1 MKRLFVAVSSLFCLV
16 AVLKAQNIE
25 GRLLTLN
32 QKHAT
37 LVAVFTE
44 TEVMPRLKKE
54 LTKKGMFYFASP
66 ESLVMRYTDPEGDL
80 MLVKDGKFIVR
91 RSGKVQKYAVKSDDS
106 PMRLL
111 RNTLIYSLQ
120 GDVRRVAEENRAKLT
135 CKESSTRFVITVERK
150 QPQKT
155 GVNSLQ
161 LVYDKITG
169 ALLSLR
175 MDKANGNYTL
185 YEAHEGVQGQVIP
198 DDVWVID

>member
-1 MKRLFVAVSSLFCLV
+1 MKRLTIALCSLLALAGLV
-16 AVLKAQNIE
+16 QAQNVE

-32 QKHAT
+32 GKHAT
-37 LVAVFTE
+37 LVASFTE

-54 LTKKGMFYFASP
+54 HVKQGMLYFESP
-66 ESLVMRYTDPEGDL
+66 ESLSMRYTDPEGDITL
-80 MLVKDGKFIVR
+80 IKDGKFIVR
-91 RSGKVQKYAVKSDDS
+91 RSGKVQKFALKSEES

-120 GDVRRVAEENRAKLT
+120 GDVRKVAEENKAKLV
-135 CKESSTRFVITVERK
+135 CKESTTRFIITLERK

-161 LVYDKITG
+161 LIYDKITG

-175 MDKANGNYTL
+175 MEKANGNYTL
-185 YEAHEGVQGQVIP
+185 YETHDGVQGQVIS
-198 DDVWVID
+198 DEVWLID